1 MSTAKIGGV
10 TDDLGMSGSDFST
23 AIAILFAGYISLQVP
38 SNMVAARVSR
48 PGVYIC
54 AMCTLWGLVS
64 GCTGAVQGYSGL
76 IVCRLILGFFEAAFF
91 PGALY
96 LLTMFYTKRQ
106 MALRTGIL
114 YSGSQLGN
122 AFGGL
127 FALACLQLEGAHG
140 IRGWRWLFVVE
151 GAMTV
156 GFGLLFA
163 VLIPNKPA
171 TFRLLDETEKEYA
184 VYRLEA
190 DRATKDA
197 SDEISTA
204 SALKLAVTDPKV
216 WFVTL
221 ALLVNFIA
229 SAVTNFFPIVIDQMG
244 FENRTVSLALTA
256 PPYIL
261 CVVVIS
267 LVGWHSDK
275 VQERTYHV
283 VAAFSVTIV
292 ANVIAVATTNTGA
305 RYFAMMLMP
314 ASFYSSSIVI
324 MSWMSSTITGPHI
337 KRAIGI
343 AIINALSNTSNIWT
357 AYLYFGA
364 PRYTVAF
371 VVNLVASVLLIVIVL
386 LKRWYLKR
394 LNDNLDAGVDLG
406 PNGPT
411 PVQVEGG
418 FRFQL

>member
-1 MSTAKIGGV
+1 
-10 TDDLGMSGSDFST
+10 
-23 AIAILFAGYISLQVP
+23 
-38 SNMVAARVSR
+38 MVAARVAK

-54 AMCTLWGLVS
+54 IMCTLWGLVS
-64 GCTGAVQGYSGL
+64 ACTGAVQSYPGL
-76 IVCRLILGFFEAAFF
+76 LVCRLVLGFFEAAFF

-96 LLTMFYTKRQ
+96 LLTMFYTKKQ

-127 FALACLQLEGAHG
+127 FALACLELEGAHG
-140 IRGWRWLFVVE
+140 IRGWRWLFIVE

-156 GFGLLFA
+156 GIGLVFIFI
-163 VLIPNKPA
+163 IPNTPA
-171 TFRLLDETEKEYA
+171 TFRLLNPQEKDYA

-190 DRATKDA
+190 DRVTKDA
-197 SDEISTA
+197 SDEMSTMA
-204 SALKLAVTDPKV
+204 AFKLAVTDPKV
-216 WFVTL
+216 WFVAI
-221 ALLVNFIA
+221 ALVVNFVA
-229 SAVTNFFPIVIDQMG
+229 SAVTNFFPIVISQMG
-244 FENRTVSLALTA
+244 FKSRTVSLALTA
-256 PPYIL
+256 PPYLL

-267 LVGWHSDK
+267 IVGWHSDK
-275 VQERTYHV
+275 VQERTFHV
-283 VAAFSVTIV
+283 VAAFSVTIL
-292 ANVIAVATTNTGA
+292 ANVIAVATTNTAA
-305 RYFAMMLMP
+305 RYVAMMLMP

-324 MSWMSSTITGPHI
+324 LSWMASTITGPHV

-343 AIINALSNTSNIWT
+343 AIINAVSNTSNIWT

-364 PRYTVAF
+364 PRYLVAF
-371 VVNLVASVLLIVIVL
+371 IVNLIASVLLICIVL
-386 LKRWYLKR
+386 AKRWYLKR
-394 LNDNLDAGVDLG
+394 QNDKLDRGEDLG